1 MKHGIPGTER
11 RVMLGLRTAI
21 IALSL
26 LVMPQLALAQQGPK
40 TETDCTN
47 GVDDDGDGL
56 PDCGDADCVNTDACK
71 PDGQPENTN
80 VKCSDWKD
88 NDGDGYID
96 CEDDDCNAP
105 NVKACK
111 GSWTGTNNKSGGDS
125 TPAPKA
131 GAPDDFPELSDGQS
145 VEDLIGKGGD
155 KDGERNDYLCSD
167 GVDNDGDGRTD
178 CADFG
183 CRFDPTVTVCRGN
196 PGMRFSIV
204 ANVGYEHQFPQSFPD
219 QPTPRRKA
227 VNDVRFTRL
236 QLRSFGP
243 MPLMQDSFYLISMR
257 AEKTPRL
264 TFAMFQIPIAK
275 GHFMNINSGAGGLN
289 NAGVLS
295 TAKNLLLEPP
305 FYLFNAFDQGYGATV
320 TFDGPLDP
328 GKIAMYRA
336 YVAGGAGIFNGNV
349 GGRFF
354 DNDNTNF
361 TYGAGLSLQFNIVGG
376 WSRWDTQFLY
386 TSVPLA
392 TALTVGAKYDQ
403 RSQERYVAA
412 NMHYILRWNILEL
425 AAEAFMKREFEFE
438 SWQMSYNIR
447 LGILL
452 WQKHLMFGA
461 DWGEFIPLDPENPI
475 VNPGLEIRRQR
486 TERQGRVA
494 LHWYFFRNIGI
505 ASVLFQYREVEP
517 TRSGQIDPD
526 EDHALKVEIQYR
538 F

>member
-1 MKHGIPGTER
+1 
-11 RVMLGLRTAI
+11 MLSLRTA
-21 IALSL
+21 
-26 LVMPQLALAQQGPK
+26 VFALAIMMAPLAYAQQSPP
-40 TETDCTN
+40 TETNCTN
-47 GVDDDGDGL
+47 GLDDDGDGL
-56 PDCGDADCVNTDACK
+56 PDCGDADCAQTDACK

-88 NDGDGYID
+88 NDGDGYVD
-96 CEDDDCNAP
+96 CADEDCNAP
-105 NVKACK
+105 NVSACK
-111 GSWTGTNNKSGGDS
+111 GSWTGSNNKK
-125 TPAPKA
+125 PAPGGGQSSSENTVA
-131 GAPDDFPELSDGQS
+131 DEFPELKDGQS
-145 VEDLIGKGGD
+145 VEDLIGKGSD
-155 KDGERNDYLCSD
+155 NDGERNDYLCAD
-167 GVDNDGDGRTD
+167 GVDNDGDGRID

-219 QPTPRRKA
+219 QPTPRRSA

-305 FYLFNAFDQGYGATV
+305 FYLFNAFDQGYGATI

-328 GKIAMYRA
+328 GKIVLYRA

-361 TYGAGLSLQFNIVGG
+361 TYGAGLSFQFNIVGG

-392 TALTVGAKYDQ
+392 TALTVGA
-403 RSQERYVAA
+403 
-412 NMHYILRWNILEL
+412 
-425 AAEAFMKREFEFE
+425 
-438 SWQMSYNIR
+438 
-447 LGILL
+447 
-452 WQKHLMFGA
+452 
-461 DWGEFIPLDPENPI
+461 
-475 VNPGLEIRRQR
+475 
-486 TERQGRVA
+486 
-494 LHWYFFRNIGI
+494 
-505 ASVLFQYREVEP
+505 
-517 TRSGQIDPD
+517 
-526 EDHALKVEIQYR
+526 
-538 F
+538 